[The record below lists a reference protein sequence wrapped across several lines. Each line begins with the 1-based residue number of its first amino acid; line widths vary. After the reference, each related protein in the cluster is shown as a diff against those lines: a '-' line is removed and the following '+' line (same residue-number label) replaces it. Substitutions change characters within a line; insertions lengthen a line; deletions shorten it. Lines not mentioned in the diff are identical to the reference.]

1 MPILAPQHTTLTP
14 ENKGQIGVAACITS
28 LITIKRGNDY
38 VTVAALFDS
47 GSESSYFHPDLERL
61 GVTRKA
67 KNFTLETL
75 SMEQSQETVSGLMC
89 GFDILMANG
98 DLKPWLKKVK
108 SGKKDLRLQDDKL
121 WPRLVAWCVEIA
133 RGLECLESLSIVHRD
148 LAAR

>member
-1 MPILAPQHTTLTP
+1 M
-14 ENKGQIGVAACITS
+14 AACITS

-75 SMEQSQETVSGLMC
+75 SMEGTQEAVQGLQV

-98 DLKPWLKKVK
+98 DLNQIQLLRHDGLGKSDTQLRGKVLTVPGSMLNTGGWKKQ
-108 SGKKDLRLQDDKL
+108 S
-121 WPRLVAWCVEIA
+121 
-133 RGLECLESLSIVHRD
+133 
-148 LAAR
+148 